1 MSPIL
6 GIYASQI
13 SGHLT
18 PPNSYSSIAT
28 IPLQTSSVGTFTNIP
43 QTYTHLQ
50 VRVMT
55 HDSGSST
62 PADIALRVGSSTS
75 SVDTGN
81 NYSYHRTY
89 GIGTGAYS
97 DSSTSTSF
105 ISCAFC
111 PGSGIS
117 SSIMGV
123 AIIDILDYT
132 NTNKY
137 KTVRGLGGLDANGSG
152 YANFQSGLWMNTA
165 AIQSLSVFA
174 GSGGTTANNTFA
186 LYGIR

>member
-1 MSPIL
+1 MAPIL

-13 SGHLT
+13 SGHLV
-18 PPNSYSSIAT
+18 PPNSYASIAT
-28 IPLQTSSVGTFTNIP
+28 VPLQTSSVGVFQNIP

-55 HDSGSST
+55 HDSGATS
-62 PADIALRVGSSTS
+62 PIDIALRVGSSTTA
-75 SVDTGN
+75 VDSGSNYAWHRLYGN
-81 NYSYHRTY
+81 
-89 GIGTGAYS
+89 GTGAYS
-97 DSSTSTSF
+97 DNGTSQSF

-117 SSIMGV
+117 SSIMGIAV
-123 AIIDILDYT
+123 IDILDYT

-137 KTVRGLGGLDANGSG
+137 KTVRSLGGYDANGSG
-152 YANFQSGLWMNTA
+152 NANFHSGIWLNTA

-174 GSGGTTANNTFA
+174 GSGGTTANNIFA
-186 LYGIR
+186 LYGIK